1 MKIIKLNAIP
11 STNDYLKELAQ
22 QTSVDSFTVVVA
34 DFQTKG
40 KGQRGEVWTVEPF
53 SNLTFSVLVDFSKG
67 CFFNLFD
74 LNILVANS
82 IHTVLQMY
90 NLSGITIK
98 WPNDIL
104 SYNKKIAGILIEN
117 VIKSD
122 GAIRSII
129 GIGINVLQEN
139 FENLPKASSIYKSYG
154 VRLDKDELLEKIV
167 NVLKSKIEQNDDI
180 EKEREYYHNYLFR
193 REIPTLFEDKKA
205 NRFMAIIQRVDE
217 TGKLILKD
225 NDAIEKAYDLKE
237 IKMLY

>member
-67 CFFNLFD
+67 SFFNLFD

>member
-167 NVLKSKIEQNDDI
+167 NVLKSKIEQNDTI

>member
-22 QTSVDSFTVVVA
+22 QTSIDSFTVVVA
-34 DFQTKG
+34 DYQTKG

-53 SNLTFSVLVDFSKG
+53 SNLTFSVLVDFSKD
-67 CFFNLFD
+67 CFFYLFD

-90 NLSGITIK
+90 NLSGVSIK

-117 VIKSD
+117 TIKSD
-122 GAIRSII
+122 GTIRSII

-139 FENLPKASSIYKSYG
+139 FGNLPKASSIYKSYG
-154 VRLDKDELLEKIV
+154 IRLDKDELLERIIH
-167 NVLKSKIEQNDDI
+167 VLKSKIEQNDNI
-180 EKEREYYHNYLFR
+180 EKERAYYHKYLFR
-193 REIPTLFEDKKA
+193 KETPTLFED
-205 NRFMAIIQRVDE
+205 NESSRFMAIIQRVDE
-217 TGKLILKD
+217 SGKLILKD
-225 NDAIEKAYDLKE
+225 NDDIEKAYDLKE

>member
-167 NVLKSKIEQNDDI
+167 NVLKSKIEQNDTI
-180 EKEREYYHNYLFR
+180 EK
-193 REIPTLFEDKKA
+193 
-205 NRFMAIIQRVDE
+205 
-217 TGKLILKD
+217 
-225 NDAIEKAYDLKE
+225 
-237 IKMLY
+237 

>member
-67 CFFNLFD
+67 SFFNLFD

-167 NVLKSKIEQNDDI
+167 NVLKSKIEQNDTI